1 MADGTTR
8 GPIVLPVFT
17 THGHRGPTLEG
28 EIPSLTVTATGQQ
41 QGQMVGELPSIS
53 VEATGLVGTLVQDG
67 FALPAI
73 AVTCRAGESESIEL
87 PLLSVTAS
95 GKANIIGEATFSLPS
110 LTIAGKNG
118 LNASIDLPLTGVTAH
133 GLVGMIGEGD
143 FSIPVFDL
151 TATGHSPM
159 IGRASISLPK
169 LALTAN
175 GGQKNFATASISI
188 PMLKASPHGY
198 VGSLASATIT
208 LPALELDGNGI
219 IGTRGTAS
227 VTLPLLEV
235 TGNVPEVVILVDI
248 NGDSESLT
256 GYALVMNLRNQGLT
270 EYDNY
275 GFNSF
280 CHFNGRYLGASSTGI
295 FNLTGRDD
303 NGTKIRA
310 KARTGL
316 QDGGTALRK
325 GIEDVFLGISA
336 DDAMTAR
343 VVTDGYETFDG
354 STINPRKDEVV
365 TERVK
370 FGKGIRSRYL
380 GIEIENRAGCD
391 FTLESAELVIVP
403 LTRKL

>member
-1 MADGTTR
+1 MVGT
-8 GPIVLPVFT
+8 
-17 THGHRGPTLEG
+17 
-28 EIPSLTVTATGQQ
+28 IPSLTVD
-41 QGQMVGELPSIS
+41 
-53 VEATGLVGTLVQDG
+53 ATGLVGTLVQDG
-67 FALPAI
+67 VTLPSLS
-73 AVTCRAGESESIEL
+73 VTCRAGERAAVEL
-87 PLLSVTAS
+87 PLLTLAAT
-95 GKANIIGEATFSLPS
+95 GKANIIGQAAFSLPG
-110 LTIAGKNG
+110 LTASGKNG
-118 LNASIDLPLTGVTAH
+118 LNASLELPLVGITAH
-133 GLVGMIGEGD
+133 GLVGMVGTGKVKL
-143 FSIPVFDL
+143 PVFDL

-159 IGRASISLPK
+159 IGTASISIPK
-169 LALTAN
+169 LDLTAH